1 MIYSALRRLYWRAT
15 SAAATLVAFAMFPH
29 FELANI
35 VMAYVLA
42 STIAAVRFGRG
53 PAVVADPA
61 VVGIDPRIPFAR
73 PQP

>member
-1 MIYSALRRLYWRAT
+1 
-15 SAAATLVAFAMFPH
+15 MFPC

-53 PAVVADPA
+53 PAVVAAIINVIVFDFCFVP
-61 VVGIDPRIPFAR
+61 PRFMFSVADVQYIHPG
-73 PQP
+73 PSTW